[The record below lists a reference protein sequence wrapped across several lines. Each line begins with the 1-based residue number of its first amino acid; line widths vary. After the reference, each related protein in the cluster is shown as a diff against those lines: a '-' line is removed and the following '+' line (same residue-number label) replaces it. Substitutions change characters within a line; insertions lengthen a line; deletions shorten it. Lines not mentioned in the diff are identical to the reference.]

1 MKCEG
6 RNFHL
11 NAVWESKNS
20 MSVLVIRLSSA
31 CMLSA
36 PESAHLTT
44 LMWLVPASHSLI
56 ALVWR
61 FSGLKH
67 CLACHLQ
74 EETDT
79 SLLLEAS
86 QLSPPDSLAYHPR
99 PHHRSSCA
107 SPLSPGDRS
116 GLFNTDLTHFSNY
129 FLSEPCEQPGTWRG
143 WGYMHWMDRFI
154 N

>member
-1 MKCEG
+1 MWRQKFSFKCSLGEQKQYVCFG
-6 RNFHL
+6 NKTFLCLH
-11 NAVWESKNS
+11 A
-20 MSVLVIRLSSA
+20 
-31 CMLSA
+31 LSA

-44 LMWLVPASHSLI
+44 LMWLALASHSLI

-74 EETDT
+74 EEMDT
-79 SLLLEAS
+79 LLLLEAS
-86 QLSPPDSLAYHPR
+86 QPSPPDSLAYHPR
-99 PHHRSSCA
+99 LHPRSSCA

-116 GLFNTDLTHFSNY
+116 GLFNTDLTHFPNY

-143 WGYMHWMDRFI
+143 WDTRTEWTD
-154 N
+154 